1 MDINDLV
8 LRGRE
13 ICASSTGLAGD
24 QGLHDPMPNAI
35 NTLTIEIPILFPT
48 NTPIAIE
55 AIERAI
61 VEVNTVKSS
70 RDVRR

>member
-13 ICASSTGLAGD
+13 MCASSTGLAGD
-24 QGLHDPMPNAI
+24 QDLHDPMPNVI
-35 NTLTIEIPILFPT
+35 NTLTIEIPILFST
-48 NTPIAIE
+48 NIPIANE

-61 VEVNTVKSS
+61 FEVNTMKSS